1 MKSPLVPLIY
11 LNILWYILF
20 NERTDMVFLIG
31 YFEVFKYICKIVSS
45 EGSRY
50 GLGGAFSSNGPSLGS
65 ISKWKV
71 SKGSKY

>member
-1 MKSPLVPLIY
+1 
-11 LNILWYILF
+11 
-20 NERTDMVFLIG
+20 MVFLIG